1 LVSILLSMSPSNA
14 FCESIFSTMNCL
26 WTDEKHRFKIETV
39 NAIVSVKENAE
50 FKCSEAFE
58 LFMLHSD

>member
-1 LVSILLSMSPSNA
+1 
-14 FCESIFSTMNCL
+14 MNCL
-26 WTDEKHRFKIETV
+26 WTDKKNRFKIETV

-58 LFMLHSD
+58 LFMLNSGLLKPKLMRNMYNDLLC